1 MFSDHAGGGNEKKKG
16 AVSVKKRDG
25 GQLHVTDG
33 RIIHCKHLPCE
44 VRIFLV
50 EIFSWTDCGFLSHY
64 IHLLMQA
71 CVNSGTLVQFGCQ
84 LLVQHY
90 LSSEIKCLKHL
101 KIKRYKQ
108 VIINVPVVTYS
119 SGSCACRIFSSKMK
133 ASLQELVVI
142 IL

>member
-1 MFSDHAGGGNEKKKG
+1 MDRLWFLITLYAFADASMCELRDTC
-16 AVSVKKRDG
+16 AVCLSVQR
-25 GQLHVTDG
+25 
-33 RIIHCKHLPCE
+33 
-44 VRIFLV
+44 
-50 EIFSWTDCGFLSHY
+50 
-64 IHLLMQA
+64 
-71 CVNSGTLVQFGCQ
+71 
-84 LLVQHY
+84 Y